1 MIQLGISAFY
11 HDSAACIVKDGKV
24 IAAVEEERFTE
35 IKHDDRFPTNAI
47 NWCMIEA
54 GIDDLNSIDEVCWY
68 EDPKVKKDRVLTTF
82 NKHFIN
88 TFKNKL
94 HLAFNTFSISI
105 LA

>member
-47 NWCMIEA
+47 NWCMNEA

-82 NKHFIN
+82 NKHFF
-88 TFKNKL
+88 TSFKNRIKIL
-94 HLAFNTFSISI
+94 LLCIFFNI
-105 LA
+105 LF